1 MAFLHTKCFLD
12 AHEKRHNGFVTIRQH
27 IYIYIK
33 NSHAGHTE
41 LHFHSMSPVATN
53 AEAHLEPSQLFNPF
67 YSPSIGD
74 DGDQTYPH
82 AQFKVSL
89 NAVS

>member
-1 MAFLHTKCFLD
+1 
-12 AHEKRHNGFVTIRQH
+12 
-27 IYIYIK
+27 
-33 NSHAGHTE
+33 
-41 LHFHSMSPVATN
+41 MSPVATN